1 MKVIALLN
9 RDSGT
14 CAANSTSSPE
24 RHVAEALAA
33 AGLDAEV
40 RCVAGDQLDDE
51 AKAAAAAGFDAVIA
65 GGGDGTIST
74 VAAALV
80 GGDTPLGVLPLGT
93 LNHFAKDLNI
103 PLDLAAAAQII
114 AANNPRSI
122 DLGRVNDQIFI
133 NNSSL
138 GVYARTIV
146 DRDATRSRWGLSK
159 WPAMAFAAL
168 KTFRRAPLI
177 HVRLDAEGTVDR
189 LKTPLIFVGNNRYRL
204 DLLNVGARDR
214 LDEGVLSLYVARAQ
228 SRWGMLKLLFNGVLG
243 RLQQDR
249 DFETLYP
256 REVWMETRRTRLH
269 VAADGEVLRMNAPLH
284 YEIMPQ
290 ALKVLLPPLAP
301 GYARGS
307 ASTPTD
313 VNPTSNL
320 PPGGPRG

>member
-1 MKVIALLN
+1 MKAIALLN

-14 CAANSTSSPE
+14 CTANSNSSSE
-24 RHVAEALAA
+24 RQVADALAA
-33 AGLDAEV
+33 AGVDAEV
-40 RCVAGDQLDDE
+40 RCVAGEELDDE

-74 VAAALV
+74 VAAALT
-80 GGDTPLGVLPLGT
+80 GSDTPLGVLPMGT
-93 LNHFAKDLNI
+93 LNHFAKDLGI

-114 AANNPRSI
+114 AANNPRRI
-122 DLGRVNDQIFI
+122 DLARVNDQIFI

-138 GVYARTIV
+138 GVYARALV
-146 DRDATRSRWGLSK
+146 DRDATRDRWGLGK
-159 WPAMAFAAL
+159 WPAMTLAAL
-168 KTFRRAPLI
+168 KTFRRAPMI
-177 HVRLDAEGTVDR
+177 HVRLDAEGTVVK

-228 SRWGMLKLLFNGVLG
+228 SRWGMLKLLLNGALG

-256 REVWMETRRTRLH
+256 REVWMETRRARLH
-269 VAADGEVLRMNAPLH
+269 VAADGEVMRMNAPLH

-290 ALKVLLPPLAP
+290 ALRVFVPQ
-301 GYARGS
+301 
-307 ASTPTD
+307 
-313 VNPTSNL
+313 
-320 PPGGPRG
+320 